1 MEKNKDNNRIHILA
15 VDVNFSCGADFHTD
29 RVNGKLNEIQ
39 NAGGVVIAMET
50 HPMVFAGEAKF
61 RTIITYKI

>member
-1 MEKNKDNNRIHILA
+1 MEKNKDKNRIHILA
-15 VDVNFSCGADFHTD
+15 VDVSFSYGADFHTEKI
-29 RVNGKLNEIQ
+29 NGKLNDIQ

-50 HPMVFAGEAKF
+50 HPMVFAGDSKF